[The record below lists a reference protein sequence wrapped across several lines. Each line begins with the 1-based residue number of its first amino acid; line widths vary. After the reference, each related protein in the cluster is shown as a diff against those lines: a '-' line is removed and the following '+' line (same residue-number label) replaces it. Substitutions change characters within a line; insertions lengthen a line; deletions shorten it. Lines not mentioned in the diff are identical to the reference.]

1 MKLSLMF
8 ALAVIP
14 LALLAGCASVSR
26 PYPVATE
33 RCWTDREQREER
45 IRHYPAVTEDRI
57 LGAAERLLRLAGGDD
72 MNIVRAQHSLSAE
85 FHRERMVYLFLVPH
99 SASVWDHWNVATRQ
113 EADGV
118 RVCVQMRGQTFT
130 DTFVLGAEPMT
141 NAVYPASSVEREP
154 GKFFKP
160 PAHAYPV
167 DYDTFWARL
176 DHLLGLSP
184 TWASCPAADLVRNN
198 ALRGRKEVNPLCHS
212 LVDDAAPRDADRK

>member
-1 MKLSLMF
+1 MKPNLTRALVVI
-8 ALAVIP
+8 ALALVS
-14 LALLAGCASVSR
+14 GCASVSR
-26 PYPVATE
+26 PYPVPPD
-33 RCWTDREQREER
+33 RCWTDREQLGER
-45 IRHYPAVTEDRI
+45 TRFYPNVDEAQA
-57 LGAAERLLRLAGGDD
+57 LAAGERLLRLAGSDD
-72 MNIVRAQHSLSAE
+72 MTIVRSQHSLAGE
-85 FHRERMVYLFLVPH
+85 FHRQRWFYLFLVAH
-99 SASVWDHWNVATRQ
+99 NATVWDHWAVATRQ
-113 EADGV
+113 ETDGV
-118 RVCVQMRGQTFT
+118 RVCVQVRGQIFT

-160 PAHAYPV
+160 PANAYPV

-184 TWASCPAADLVRNN
+184 TWASCPAGDLVRNN

>member
-14 LALLAGCASVSR
+14 LAQLAGCASVSR

-85 FHRERMVYLFLVPH
+85 FHRERMVYLFLVAH

-141 NAVYPASSVEREP
+141 NAVYPASATERDP
-154 GKFFKP
+154 GKRFKP

-167 DYDTFWARL
+167 DFDTFWSRL
-176 DHLLGLSP
+176 DYLLGLS
-184 TWASCPAADLVRNN
+184 TAWANCPSGGLVRTH
-198 ALRGRKEVNPLCHS
+198 AARGRKELNPLCHT
-212 LVDDAAPRDADRK
+212 LVDDPSAPGVDRQ